1 MNIYGIEEYTKKEY
15 EKLMYDRV
23 IVFTLLRSNV
33 YVCIDDNMV
42 TVTQQPHAI
51 HYANE
56 IIKEKEHEEIAA
68 EKLKIK
74 YWVSVHLEQLKKGI
88 SAIEIIKKNTLD
100 YSNIL
105 TLNVKKPIILDIEY
119 AREKLLKEI
128 EEKKEETID
137 TLKKAAIC
145 SSEFEQYCNMLGM
158 NKQPAGT
165 ETVRFYVKLHDD
177 IVSVTKVDINIDES
191 HIVEVIPGAGIE
203 DYEPLKYFCSR
214 YFELIKEHT
223 PLEDI
228 AALDNGNTITYA
240 PSLFKP
246 KTY

>member
-1 MNIYGIEEYTKKEY
+1 MNIYGLEEYTKNEY
-15 EKLMYDRV
+15 SNLACQRV
-23 IVFTLLRSNV
+23 IAFTLLRSNV

-42 TVTQQPHAI
+42 TVTQQPHTI

-88 SAIEIIKKNTLD
+88 SAIEIIKKNTLG
-100 YSNIL
+100 YSDIL
-105 TLNVKKPIILDIEY
+105 TLNVKKPIILGIEY

-137 TLKKAAIC
+137 ALKKAAIC
-145 SSEFEQYCNMLGM
+145 SSEFEQYCNMLGV

-165 ETVRFYVKLHDD
+165 ETVRFYVKHSD
-177 IVSVTKVDINIDES
+177 IESVTKVDINIDES
-191 HIVEVIPGAGIE
+191 RIVEVIPGAGLV